1 MTGSSLGSKK
11 LTQVTAGVCN
21 NYDYDRQTTT
31 ATIKMSTKISEI
43 TIYRRPIGAT
53 SLLDMEKVDGVP
65 VFATGTAATLTEA
78 QLFAFKP
85 FNDWIDGLT
94 PELWVESITVTDVHW
109 FGKDRIGFLTLK
121 TVTRLMGSGPAL
133 PGIIFMRGGSVAV
146 LVVLRCEGRKYV
158 LLVKQPRVAVGRSA
172 LVELPAGMLDGDGN
186 FAGVAAKEMRE
197 EAHIDFKPDEMVCM
211 SEFVAGKQYPSP
223 GACDEF
229 IEYFYASAAVTP
241 AFLRAISDRAT
252 GNKAE
257 GELIHLS
264 YCAYEDLW
272 CATRDAKAAVAC
284 HLLENIVR
292 NGYMSDTVTTSRV
305 FRSESELTGVAAGL
319 KEE

>member
-1 MTGSSLGSKK
+1 
-11 LTQVTAGVCN
+11 
-21 NYDYDRQTTT
+21 
-31 ATIKMSTKISEI
+31 MSTKISEV

-53 SLLDMEKVDGVP
+53 NLLDMEKVDGVP

-85 FNDWIDGLT
+85 FNDWMDGLN

-109 FGKDRIGFLTLK
+109 FGPRIGFLTLK

-158 LLVKQPRVAVGRSA
+158 LLVKQPRVPVGRVSLA
-172 LVELPAGMLDGDGN
+172 EIPAGMLDGEGN

-197 EAHIDFKPDEMVCM
+197 EAHISFTPEEMISMSDFM
-211 SEFVAGKQYPSP
+211 SHKQYPSP
-223 GACDEF
+223 GGCDEF

-241 AFLRAISDRAT
+241 AFLHAISGRAT
-252 GNKAE
+252 GVENE
-257 GELIHLS
+257 RIRLS
-264 YCAYEDLW
+264 YVPYDDLW
-272 CATRDAKAAVAC
+272 CVSGDAKAATAC
-284 HLLENIVR
+284 YLFENLVR
-292 NGYMSDTVTTSRV
+292 NGYMGDRVTTDRI
-305 FRSESELTGVAAGL
+305 FRNPAELDAVAEKV

>member
-1 MTGSSLGSKK
+1 
-11 LTQVTAGVCN
+11 
-21 NYDYDRQTTT
+21 
-31 ATIKMSTKISEI
+31 MSTKISEI

-65 VFATGTAATLTEA
+65 VYATGTAATLTEA

-85 FNDWIDGLT
+85 FNDWMDGLN

-109 FGKDRIGFLTLK
+109 FGPRIGFLTLK

-158 LLVKQPRVAVGRSA
+158 LLVKQPRVPVGRVSLA
-172 LVELPAGMLDGDGN
+172 EIPAGMLDGEGN

-197 EAHIDFKPDEMVCM
+197 EAHISFTPEEMISMTDFM
-211 SEFVAGKQYPSP
+211 SHKQYPSP
-223 GACDEF
+223 GGCDEF
-229 IEYFYASAAVTP
+229 IEYFYASAVVTP
-241 AFLRAISDRAT
+241 AFLHAISGRAT
-252 GNKAE
+252 GCEAE
-257 GELIHLS
+257 NERIRLS
-264 YCAYEDLW
+264 YVPYDDLW
-272 CATRDAKAAVAC
+272 CVSGDAKAATAC
-284 HLLENIVR
+284 YLFENLVR
-292 NGYMSDTVTTSRV
+292 NGYMGDRVTTGRV
-305 FRSESELTGVAAGL
+305 FGSSAELDAVAEKV